1 MSAVKPS
8 FFSALLVENQN
19 NLHLLSE
26 AIKACKGKMSNVNSA
41 SLLKNESNSIVFVEE
56 QLIDETIFR
65 DEQLYDRIENL
76 EVFFVIIGT
85 ARKFIP
91 QPLNV
96 KRIFNPISGKKQIV
110 SLLEI
115 YKDFQQKLN
124 QRDKALTKKLNR
136 LFYIYHQLYEK
147 ESIKMTE
154 ILRLTKVSRR
164 TIYRDFQTLREVLVT
179 QTIKYDENE
188 QMYYMEDIKF

>member
-8 FFSALLVENQN
+8 FFSVLLVENQN
-19 NLHLLSE
+19 NLHSLTE
-26 AIKACKGKMSNVNSA
+26 AIKACKGKMQILGSV
-41 SLLKNESNSIVFVEE
+41 SLLKNQTNSIVFVEE
-56 QLIDETIFR
+56 QLLDEMIFR

-85 ARKFIP
+85 TRKFIP

-110 SLLEI
+110 SMLEI

-124 QRDKALTKKLNR
+124 QRDKALKKKLNR

-147 ESIKMTE
+147 ESIKMNE
-154 ILRLTKVSRR
+154 ILRLTKVSKR
-164 TIYRDFQTLREVLVT
+164 TIFRDFQTIREVLVT

-188 QMYYMEDIKF
+188 QMYYLEDIKF

>member
-1 MSAVKPS
+1 MSAIKPLFLS
-8 FFSALLVENQN
+8 TLLVKNQN
-19 NLHLLSE
+19 NLDLLTESIQFCNMKLE
-26 AIKACKGKMSNVNSA
+26 QLSSSNPLRNQI
-41 SLLKNESNSIVFVEE
+41 NTIVFVEE
-56 QLIDETIFR
+56 HLLDATFFR
-65 DEQLYDRIENL
+65 DEQLFDRIENL
-76 EVFFVIIGT
+76 DVFFILIGT
-85 ARKFIP
+85 TKKFIP
-91 QPLNV
+91 QPLNI
-96 KRIFNPISGKKQIV
+96 KRIFDPISGKKQII
-110 SLLEI
+110 SILEM